1 MCIFKPDNGM
11 EYCMKIIVTGG
22 SGFLGTHMIR
32 ALKNAGHTVKN
43 IDIRP
48 SRDADVETVLA
59 DILYTQRMKQEIR
72 DADAVFHLAG
82 LIEAGES
89 VKNPQKFVD
98 VNISGTVSILEA
110 MRENNVKIILFSSSA
125 AVYGEPQNIP
135 IKEDDRTIP
144 INPYGMT
151 KLAME
156 GLISSY
162 VKAHGFTGV
171 ALRYFNLYGP
181 EEHHEPESHAMPRFI
196 KQIYEGSEVT
206 VYGSGEH
213 QRDYIHVKD
222 IVTAH
227 LQALEYA
234 VSNPSKYHYFN
245 LSTEKPSTVLEIAKA
260 VESAMQN
267 LGVQKTAH
275 ITHQP
280 ERPGDPLLLF
290 ASAQKA
296 KEILAWQAQV
306 TLETGIQET
315 VEYFVKLWSK

>member
-1 MCIFKPDNGM
+1 
-11 EYCMKIIVTGG
+11 MKIIVTGG

-32 ALKNAGHTVKN
+32 SLLAEGHEVKN

-48 SRDADVETVLA
+48 AKDANVETVIA
-59 DILYTQRMKQEIR
+59 DILDTQKMKEEIK
-72 DADAVFHLAG
+72 DADAVLHFAG

-89 VKNPQKFVD
+89 VKYPQRFVD
-98 VNISGTVSILEA
+98 VNISGTVSVLEA
-110 MRENNVKIILFSSSA
+110 MRENNIRTILFSSSA

-135 IKEDDRTIP
+135 IQEDDRTIP

-162 VKAHGFTGV
+162 VQAHGMTGV

-196 KQIYEGSEVT
+196 KQIYEGQEVT
-206 VYGSGEH
+206 VYGNGQH

-222 IVTAH
+222 IVDGHTK
-227 LQALEYA
+227 ALEYA
-234 VSNPSKYHYFN
+234 LANQGEYHYFN
-245 LSTEKPSTVLEIAKA
+245 LSTEKPATVLEIAQA
-260 VESAMQN
+260 VE
-267 LGVQKTAH
+267 TALNKKAN
-275 ITHQP
+275 ITHLP
-280 ERPGDPLLLF
+280 ERPGDPLVLY

-296 KEILAWQAQV
+296 KELLGWEAQIS
-306 TLETGIQET
+306 LEEGVRET
-315 VEYFVKLWSK
+315 AEYFVEYWSKGE